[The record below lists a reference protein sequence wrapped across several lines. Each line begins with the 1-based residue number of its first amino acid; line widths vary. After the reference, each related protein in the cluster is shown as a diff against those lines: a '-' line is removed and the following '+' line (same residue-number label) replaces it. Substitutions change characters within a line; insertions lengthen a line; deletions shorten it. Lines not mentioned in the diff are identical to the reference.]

1 MAYTWY
7 KMANNIVSF
16 LVSSISSNTTN
27 IIVNDWWIFPSEF
40 PFMITVEQKMNWQT
54 TVREIMKATARS
66 GNTITV
72 ERASEPCVWDDTA
85 SPKTISQIAHSF
97 DANSVVSLVMTAG
110 TLADT
115 QQGIDDNT
123 AEITATNQDIATL
136 SDRID
141 NIEEDISLLQ
151 NL

>member
-1 MAYTWY
+1 
-7 KMANNIVSF
+7 
-16 LVSSISSNTTN
+16 
-27 IIVNDWWIFPSEF
+27 
-40 PFMITVEQKMNWQT
+40 
-54 TVREIMKATARS
+54 
-66 GNTITV
+66 
-72 ERASEPCVWDDTA
+72 
-85 SPKTISQIAHSF
+85 
-97 DANSVVSLVMTAG
+97 MTAG